1 MTWMI
6 ALGCFLA
13 GAVIGAVLFKLLKSD
28 EVRVHL
34 LEEKMQQLSD
44 EYARY
49 KKDVHNHFGDTA
61 QLVTK
66 LTQSYQ
72 EVYQHLAQGAQE
84 LCPEHIAKQI
94 TDAAPAL
101 LAEFPSGNE
110 NSRQTTAILSPPL
123 DYATPAQL
131 EEKAD
136 SPASSETPRLGLSTQ

>member
-6 ALGCFLA
+6 AIGCFLA

-28 EVRVHL
+28 EVRVHM
-34 LEEKMQQLSD
+34 LEEKMQQLGD

-49 KKDVHNHFGDTA
+49 KKDVHNHFSDTA

-84 LCPEHIAKQI
+84 LCPEHIAKQV
-94 TDAAPAL
+94 TTAAPAL
-101 LAEFPSGNE
+101 LAELPARNE
-110 NSRQTTAILSPPL
+110 NPRQATPILSPPL
-123 DYATPAQL
+123 DYASPAQL
-131 EEKAD
+131 EGNTRKL
-136 SPASSETPRLGLSTQ
+136 PSSETPSLGFSTQ